1 MTHFRSFIATP
12 WEQIKGNLW
21 QWQGVQGQNQNII
34 AAQMRNLN
42 MKIAEMNKIR
52 GAVFEKTNPYIKT
65 VTDLWKI
72 QDFPAFVWQA
82 FKSCFLKW
90 LLECFDIKYKWIL
103 PSRFMR
109 LSIEGAIQYLSVY
122 LWIPQQYFQVLYV
135 LEYLTLL

>member
-1 MTHFRSFIATP
+1 MTHFRPFIATP

-65 VTDLWKI
+65 VTDL
-72 QDFPAFVWQA
+72 
-82 FKSCFLKW
+82 
-90 LLECFDIKYKWIL
+90 
-103 PSRFMR
+103 
-109 LSIEGAIQYLSVY
+109 
-122 LWIPQQYFQVLYV
+122 
-135 LEYLTLL
+135 